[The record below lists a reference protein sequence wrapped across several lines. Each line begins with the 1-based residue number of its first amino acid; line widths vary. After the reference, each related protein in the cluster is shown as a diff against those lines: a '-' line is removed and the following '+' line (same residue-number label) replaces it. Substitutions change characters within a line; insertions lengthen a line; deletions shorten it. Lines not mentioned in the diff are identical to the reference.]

1 MTTFAPDAWKKFN
14 IALRYRCHNRLRFAT
29 LNLSVDFLP
38 CMNDEKVVDTKK
50 KEESRGLFLLKRN
63 NLFSILPCDKNKI
76 TSRGIVSKISK
87 PWLDLELLHETK
99 QFLQCEYTIRA
110 TV

>member
-1 MTTFAPDAWKKFN
+1 MTTFALDAWKKFN

-50 KEESRGLFLLKRN
+50 KRRVTRTLLTQK
-63 NLFSILPCDKNKI
+63 
-76 TSRGIVSKISK
+76 
-87 PWLDLELLHETK
+87 K
-99 QFLQCEYTIRA
+99 QPIFNFTLR
-110 TV
+110 